1 MGKGKAL
8 LLHLLAVV
16 AGWGMVAG
24 LRPVVG
30 AWAENRRDAE
40 ENPLPGK
47 SGARVLTADEVAAG
61 RELLLGIEA
70 EQRLHPNPFFPPS
83 PELPIEEL
91 IDKELRRRGIDPAAP
106 APTLADEVGSGE
118 EAVEAREYHQVLAQ
132 FLDSYL
138 NGEHGPDLAHGFRH
152 GRVDASAI
160 YDLLAAHLPGAAA
173 DHTLRR
179 ALYRELAP
187 LDPVRAEALLAPM
200 TEAEAMQVK
209 YRVIEQPSSPLT
221 PDATFA
227 LLTSV
232 SAPTDFHGRVRRVL
246 AWGTVTESFLPE
258 FGSDYLDW
266 LEQLPAG
273 VDRDFA
279 ALAVAQRLPNDDLA
293 SHQRLRVLITGSY
306 PLEGPPPR

>member
-30 AWAENRRDAE
+30 SWAENRRDAE
-40 ENPLPGK
+40 ETPAPAK
-47 SGARVLTADEVAAG
+47 SGTRTRTAGEVAAG

-70 EQRLHPNPFFPPS
+70 QQRLHPQPFIPPS
-83 PELPIEEL
+83 PEVPIEEL

-106 APTLADEVGSGE
+106 APTLADGGGSGE
-118 EAVEAREYHQVLAQ
+118 DAVAAAEYHQVLAH
-132 FLDSYL
+132 FLDLHL
-138 NGEHGPDLAHGFRH
+138 NGEHGPDLAHAFRQ
-152 GRVDASAI
+152 GRMDALAI
-160 YDLLAAHLPGAAA
+160 YDLLAAHLPGVAA
-173 DHTLRR
+173 DHTLRC

-187 LDPVRAEALLAPM
+187 RDPVRAEALLAPM

-209 YRVIEQPSSPLT
+209 YQVIEQPSSPLT

-227 LLTSV
+227 LLASV
-232 SAPTDFHGRVRRVL
+232 SAPTDFHSRVRRVL
-246 AWGTVTESFLPE
+246 AWATVTESFLPE

-279 ALAVAQRLPNDDLA
+279 GFAVAQRLPNDDLA